1 MKKRFKKNV
10 TKWSRG
16 QLFNNELKV
25 LEQVSLA
32 LTKTVS
38 SGWKENKFSQAQTI
52 NKYTPE

>member
-1 MKKRFKKNV
+1 MKKKIKKNV

-38 SGWKENKFSQAQTI
+38 SGWKENKFSQVQII

>member
-32 LTKTVS
+32 LTKTVP
-38 SGWKENKFSQAQTI
+38 SGWKENKFSQVQII